1 MAETKGGGLMTLTL
15 FIPGPLPGLNDFLG
29 KGKHWA
35 YNEEKKRWAETIGWE
50 IKRQH
55 LAPMGRVFIR
65 WTWQE
70 KDQRRDPDN
79 VTGIGK
85 KFILD
90 SLAKAGILKNDGWK
104 QIAGWTDTWVV
115 VPDSPGVTVILEE
128 QR

>member
-1 MAETKGGGLMTLTL
+1 MTPSPSFIRQRL
-15 FIPGPLPGLNDFLG
+15 FVPGPLPRLNELIG
-29 KGKHWA
+29 RERWYYTSA
-35 YNEEKKRWAETIGWE
+35 KKKWGEAIGWE

-55 LAPMGRVFIR
+55 LRPMGRVFIR

-70 KDQRRDPDN
+70 KDQRQDPDN
-79 VTGIGK
+79 FSGIGK

-90 SLAKAGILKNDGWK
+90 ALVATGILDNDGWK